1 MVLGE
6 KKIIIE
12 LTMIWYIIAFTNL
25 NIYVQRKTGTLLGDA
40 NVNCN
45 IVNDNIGEP
54 YILIWRCQ
62 CELPYCQ

>member
-40 NVNCN
+40 NVNCH

-54 YILIWRCQ
+54 NILISSIYF
-62 CELPYCQ
+62 EL